1 MPPVACNV
9 CEYELP
15 VETDG
20 SAEAVMASGAADTL
34 IVIGAEVL
42 CEGLPLSL
50 TAATN
55 EALPPVTGVPEMTPV
70 VLSERPAGKLPEA
83 TFQLYPGV
91 PPVACNVALYG
102 LPKVPGVTEDEEI
115 FSATAPMPM
124 ESDTVAV

>member
-1 MPPVACNV
+1 
-9 CEYELP
+9 
-15 VETDG
+15 
-20 SAEAVMASGAADTL
+20 MASGAGDTVMD
-34 IVIGAEVL
+34 ICVEVL

-70 VLSERPAGKLPEA
+70 ELSVRPAGKLPDA
-83 TFQLYPGV
+83 TFQWYPGV

-115 FSATAPMPM
+115 FSATAPMLM
-124 ESDTVAV
+124 ESATVAV